1 MKKRIKILITISFA
15 IIMMMVLACSAYCA
29 TVYDSNDNKYF
40 PTSNDIF
47 YLPSHISPSSVIFEN
62 NGVKST
68 IDLSDNM
75 TVDSNANIVY
85 TYNLYGKRYVFYFAD
100 NLPSIY
106 VTTSVSPEI
115 LLKDKEKRDKGAKMS
130 VTDND
135 GYNYYIDTDETTS
148 EIKMRGNA
156 TSTMKKPPFQIK
168 LSSKHDLFGMGAAK
182 TWILLANYT
191 DQSIIRNSV
200 MYKIGEILG
209 IQTCENRS
217 VDLYV
222 NGEYYGVYLL
232 CEKVQVHPERVDIYD
247 LEAENEL
254 LNPNNGGFTRKATS
268 GALIDE
274 TIITEYQYVRN
285 MVNPADI
292 SGGYLIELDNNYYD
306 GEKCYFK
313 TSNGNAYVVKSP
325 ELASKEQVE
334 YIARV
339 FAEMEEAIYSPT
351 GKNSKGIHFSQYIDV
366 ESLAYGYIL
375 QEYGRNWDSGS
386 SSLYFYKDRDVDGK
400 YTKIVKGPLWDCDNT
415 LGNMVK
421 LRSGDPGNNPETYW
435 SRGSQLW
442 EGLVQHD
449 YFNYIVSKT
458 FDRIYPELIKLT
470 ESDGF
475 IAQVVEDIGSSIVMD
490 IKRWNR
496 DDYSKWPM
504 YSDYVFKDVHADTWQ
519 SGQVFQFINGQY
531 SNGVDNDETTVI
543 GYLNTYIIRR
553 ANWLKSEWT
562 YNENDPIPSVSADGF
577 IDESVKMPVA
587 PTFSPVYPDDS
598 NKDTSNSDTN
608 TNTDTNVDTNTDIN
622 TDSNSDINTSFDT
635 NSDTSDNLNNGNENN
650 TNKDSLYVV
659 IVIIACVLVIALVGV
674 CVIIFKIKKS

>member
-1 MKKRIKILITISFA
+1 MRTKNKILIVMMIA
-15 IIMMMVLACSAYCA
+15 IVFMLLLALNTLAVS
-29 TVYDSNDNKYF
+29 VYDGNNNQYL
-40 PTSNDIF
+40 PTDEKVF
-47 YLPSHISPSSVIFEN
+47 YLPSHIKPSSVSFEQ
-62 NGVKST
+62 NGNVSV
-68 IDLSDNM
+68 IDLTSLKTTDAKGNE
-75 TVDSNANIVY
+75 VY
-85 TYNLYGKRYVFYFAD
+85 KYNVFGATFTFYFAN

-106 VTTSVSPEI
+106 VTTSVPI
-115 LLKDKEKRDKGAKMS
+115 GNLLSDKSNRDKGAKMS
-130 VTDND
+130 ITDND
-135 GYNYYIDTDETTS
+135 GYNYYLDNADTTS

-156 TSTMKKPPFQIK
+156 TANNKKPPFQIK
-168 LSSKHDLFGMGAAK
+168 LSQKHDLFGMGAAK

-191 DQSIIRNSV
+191 DQSLIRNSV

-209 IQTCENRS
+209 IKTCENRS

-232 CEKVQVHPERVDIYD
+232 SEKVQIHTERVDIYD
-247 LEAENEL
+247 LEKENEL
-254 LNPNNGGFTRKATS
+254 LNPNNQGFTRRKTS
-268 GALIDE
+268 GTLIDE

-285 MVNPADI
+285 MVNPSDI
-292 SGGYLIELDNNYYD
+292 SGGYLVELDNNYYD

-313 TSNGNAYVVKSP
+313 TANGNAYVIKSP
-325 ELASKEQVE
+325 ELASQEQVE

-366 ESLAYGYIL
+366 ESLAFGYIL

-442 EGLVQHD
+442 KGLVQHD
-449 YFNYIVSKT
+449 YFNYVVSKT
-458 FDRIYPELIKLT
+458 FARIYPELIKLT
-470 ESDGF
+470 EDGGF
-475 IAQVVEDIGSSIVMD
+475 ISQLVDDIGTSIVMD
-490 IKRWNR
+490 IERWDR

-504 YSDYVFKDVHADTWQ
+504 YSDYVFPGVHADTWQ
-519 SGQVFQFINGQY
+519 SGQVFQFIDGAY

-553 ANWLKSEWT
+553 ANWLRSEWT
-562 YNENDPIPSVSADGF
+562 YSEGDQAPNISSDGY
-577 IDESVKMPVA
+577 IDETLQMPVA
-587 PTFSPVYPDDS
+587 PTFNTVYPDD
-598 NKDTSNSDTN
+598 TSSDVT
-608 TNTDTNVDTNTDIN
+608 TDTNVDTDSNIDTD
-622 TDSNSDINTSFDT
+622 TDSNFTTDTSSDIN
-635 NSDTSDNLNNGNENN
+635 DNAADNNGG
-650 TNKDSLYVV
+650 NKLIVVILIIAVVLVLSVTGVV
-659 IVIIACVLVIALVGV
+659 IVAVKLS
-674 CVIIFKIKKS
+674 KHKK